1 MRTLIVALA
10 VGTFLLAGA
19 SAQAGVDPQDACKD
33 SKAKTTGK
41 KAADLLKA
49 YGKNI
54 KKSDPTKLSASVSKA
69 QSKFTKGF
77 NKAESKSGCQTTGD
91 SGAIELKVDAFVFDV
106 VEEINPQ
113 SSPSGGFL
121 DVTGGAID

>member
-1 MRTLIVALA
+1 MRTLFVALA
-10 VGTFLLAGA
+10 VGTLLLASA

-41 KAADLLKA
+41 KASALLKA

-54 KKSDPTKLSASVSKA
+54 KKSDPVKLSSSVSKA

-77 NKAESKSGCQTTGD
+77 VKAEGKGGCLTTGD

-106 VEEINPQ
+106 IEEINPP
-113 SSPSGGFL
+113 SSPSGAFL
-121 DVTGGAID
+121 DVTAGGLD

>member
-1 MRTLIVALA
+1 MVLA
-10 VGTFLLAGA
+10 VVTLLLAGG

-41 KAADLLKA
+41 KASALLKA

-54 KKSDPTKLSASVSKA
+54 KKSDPLKLSSSVSKA

-77 NKAESKSGCQTTGD
+77 VKAEGKGGCLTSGD

-106 VEEINPQ
+106 IEEINPQ

-121 DVTGGAID
+121 DMSGGLID